1 MFSALFAL
9 MGAVGAWYA
18 WRRNPSYSTKS
29 TLRLLLILALSIGGV
44 VLLIVGA
51 VKFSEH
57 RSMTFTMVTLAV
69 TIVFST
75 LAMIFII
82 QAASTPKSAQLSTS
96 LPASSIVLHVFRRR
110 MLRQLKVFG
119 ILLAACAL
127 PALIVPG
134 PVRYVSL
141 SMGGMVLF
149 LACILVPLMYWT
161 ARKFD
166 RALTNLEATP
176 WVHWKYSPEQWAAWV
191 QVQTGRLQAKPP
203 TFIWKRDWHKL
214 AWPFAAIAIGVI
226 FFSPGSL
233 FWRVSY
239 VLFCCGMILGLVFLS
254 KKFENVAPEKYRAK
268 LSKAD
273 PEAYFGPDGIYCD
286 GAFTTWLGVDVYLLA
301 ASIDGRAPRSLMFD
315 FEKVI
320 FNPYGNSILAIHQ
333 SVLLP
338 DGAEADLSRLQH
350 ELTARCPKARITL
363 A

>member
-9 MGAVGAWYA
+9 MGAAGAWYA
-18 WRRNPSYSTKS
+18 WRRNPSYSAKS
-29 TLRLLLILALSIGGV
+29 TLRLLVILALSIAAM

-57 RSMTFTMVTLAV
+57 RSTSVVVVTMAV

-82 QAASTPKSAQLSTS
+82 QAASTPKSAQLTTS
-96 LPASSIVLHVFRRR
+96 LPASSVVLHVFRRR
-110 MLRQLKVFG
+110 ILRQLKVFA

-127 PALIVPG
+127 PALIIPG
-134 PVRYVSL
+134 PVRYVFL
-141 SMGGMVLF
+141 ALGGMVLF
-149 LACILVPLMYWT
+149 LACILVPLMYWS

-166 RALTNLEATP
+166 RALTSLEATP
-176 WVHWKYSPEQWAAWV
+176 WVHWKYSPAQWASWV
-191 QVQTGRLQAKPP
+191 EVQTSRLQAKPP
-203 TFIWKRDWHKL
+203 TFVWKRDWHKL

-239 VLFCCGMILGLVFLS
+239 VLFCFAMILGLVYLG
-254 KKFENVAPEKYRAK
+254 KRFENVAPAKYRGK
-268 LSKAD
+268 LLKAD
-273 PEAYFGPDGIYCD
+273 PEAYFGQDGIYCD
-286 GAFTTWLGVDVYLLA
+286 GAFTTWAGMDVYLLA

-320 FNPYGNSILAIHQ
+320 FNPYGNSIYAVHQ

-338 DGAEADLSRLQH
+338 DGADADLARLQR
-350 ELTARCPKARITL
+350 ELVARCPKARITL

>member
-9 MGAVGAWYA
+9 MGAVGALYA
-18 WRRNPSYSTKS
+18 WRRNPSYTTKS
-29 TLRLLLILALSIGGV
+29 TVRVLAVTAVSIAAV

-51 VKFSEH
+51 VHFTEN
-57 RSMTFTMVTLAV
+57 RSITVVMTTMGI

-82 QAASTPKSAQLSTS
+82 QAVSTPKSAQLSTA
-96 LPASSIVLHVFRRR
+96 LPASTLVLHVFRRR
-110 MLRQLKVFG
+110 ILRWLKV
-119 ILLAACAL
+119 LAVVLAACAL
-127 PALIVPG
+127 PALIIPG

-141 SMGGMVLF
+141 AFGGMALF
-149 LACILVPLMYWT
+149 LALILVPLMYWN

-166 RALTNLEATP
+166 RSLTSLEATP

-191 QVQTGRLQAKPP
+191 EVQTERLQAKPR

-214 AWPFAAIAIGVI
+214 IWPLSAIAIGVI
-226 FFSPGSL
+226 CFSPGSL
-233 FWRVSY
+233 LWRVSY
-239 VLFCCGMILGLVFLS
+239 VLFCFAAILCLVLLGA
-254 KKFENVAPEKYRAK
+254 KYENVAPAKYRSK
-268 LSKAD
+268 LSKTA
-273 PEAYFGPDGIYCD
+273 PEAYFGHDGIYCD
-286 GAFTTWLGVDVYLLA
+286 GAYTTWLGVDVYLLA

-320 FNPYGNSILAIHQ
+320 FNPYGNSIFAVHQ

-338 DGAEADLSRLQH
+338 EGADADLARLQR
-350 ELTARCPKARITL
+350 ELTARCPKARIAL